1 MMVGALPLPAAT
13 SMSQS
18 FCTDNEGERL
28 ASIFII
34 IIIFVFILWTKYFF
48 LFKFLKT

>member
-34 IIIFVFILWTKYFF
+34 IFIFVFLLSIFF
-48 LFKFLKT
+48 LFKILKA